1 MELCSVYDKCGGC
14 NKLDIAYE
22 YQLKEKEEHSL
33 QIFKDKEIEIEN
45 FKGIKPSPEL
55 YHYRNKMEYT
65 FGDEYKGGP
74 LNLGMKGRKMKFN
87 VYYTRDCKIADKD
100 FNDILIYTREYFKE
114 LGFSHR
120 NYRSHTGYLRHLS
133 LRSGKNTGQLM
144 VHLSTDLTDEN
155 DKAVETW
162 AEGLQKL
169 KLDGKIVSIIHSKTD
184 RKANVLQ
191 VDEMRVLYGNDYYMD
206 KIDDLE
212 FKIGPM
218 SFFQTNTKGAE
229 VLYNTALEYAENAE
243 KVFDLYSGTGTIAS
257 LLSKKA
263 KNIYAVELV
272 EEAVQ
277 AAKENAE
284 KNGINNVEFHAGD
297 VKEIVEKLPEPDY
310 VVVDPPRAGLH
321 KNVVKYLNN
330 KKFDKIIYVSCN
342 PTTLAENLRDMK
354 KVYKVKELTFMDMFP
369 HTRHL
374 ESVALL
380 EKR

>member
-1 MELCSVYDKCGGC
+1 
-14 NKLDIAYE
+14 
-22 YQLKEKEEHSL
+22 
-33 QIFKDKEIEIEN
+33 
-45 FKGIKPSPEL
+45 
-55 YHYRNKMEYT
+55 
-65 FGDEYKGGP
+65 
-74 LNLGMKGRKMKFN
+74 
-87 VYYTRDCKIADKD
+87 
-100 FNDILIYTREYFKE
+100 
-114 LGFSHR
+114 
-120 NYRSHTGYLRHLS
+120 
-133 LRSGKNTGQLM
+133 M

-155 DKAVETW
+155 DKALETW

-169 KLDGKIVSIIHSKTD
+169 KLDGEIVSIIHSKTD

-284 KNGINNVEFHAGD
+284 KNGINNVEFHDGD

-369 HTRHL
+369 HTRHVETVVL
-374 ESVALL
+374 MS
-380 EKR
+380 KK